1 MLLNAFGAPTI
12 ERPLVLIVD
21 DDRDNREGYAEYL
34 RFAGYRVAQAGTARG
49 ALRHALRLHPDV
61 ALMDLAL
68 PGCDG
73 WELTRRLKG
82 DARTRGIRI
91 IAVSAHV
98 FPADIARAAD
108 AGCEAFLAKPCVPE
122 MVEREIQRLLAE
134 EPASGDSSP

>member
-1 MLLNAFGAPTI
+1 MLLNASCAPMI
-12 ERPLVLIVD
+12 EPPLVLIVD

-49 ALRHALRLHPDV
+49 ALRQARRLHPDV

-73 WELTRRLKG
+73 WELTRRLKA
-82 DARTRGIRI
+82 DARTRGIRV
-91 IAVSAHV
+91 IALSAHV
-98 FPADIARAAD
+98 FPDDVARATD

-122 MVEREIQRLLAE
+122 VVEREIQRLLAE
-134 EPASGDSSP
+134 APAGESSDP